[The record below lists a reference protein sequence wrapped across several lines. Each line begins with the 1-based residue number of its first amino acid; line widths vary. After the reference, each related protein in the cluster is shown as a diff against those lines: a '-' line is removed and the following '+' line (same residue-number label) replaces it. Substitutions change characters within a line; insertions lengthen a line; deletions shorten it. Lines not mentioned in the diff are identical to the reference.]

1 MKNVKT
7 AKRIV
12 SAVGWVSAFLIWF
25 IWYSVAPDEP
35 EWIGWVIAIGVIL
48 LAEGLVNRVLL
59 PETKKQISRLSHLP
73 DILEKETVLN
83 AFKEAVTDSHR
94 IIYDDHVIRNLL
106 EALSKKRSFNTQN
119 EDILFLYSG
128 EKKPKPNKLPQYSG
142 LMSCAGAILVTTKRL
157 IALDVGWVGP
167 KKELA
172 DIPFNRISQ
181 VESGGMGLKILMDNV
196 KKYEITV
203 LDEDKRAMAQSI
215 LNICEG

>member
-1 MKNVKT
+1 MKNIKT

-12 SAVGWVSAFLIWF
+12 SAVRWVSAFLIWF
-25 IWYSVAPDEP
+25 IWHSVAPDEF
-35 EWIGWVIAIGVIL
+35 EWIGLVIAIGTML
-48 LAEGLVNRVLL
+48 LAGDLVNHILL

-73 DILEKETVLN
+73 DILEKETVFN
-83 AFKEAVTDSHR
+83 AFKESVTDSHR
-94 IIYDDHVIRNLL
+94 IIYDDHVIRNFL
-106 EALSKKRSFNTQN
+106 EALSKKRSFNIQN

-128 EKKPKPNKLPQYSG
+128 EEKPKPNKLPKYSG

-181 VESGGMGLKILMDNV
+181 VESGRTDLKILMDNG
-196 KKYEITV
+196 KKHEIIV
-203 LDEDKRAMAQSI
+203 LDEDNRAMAQSI